1 MCFLK
6 IINLLGVIFVQDGV
20 GTHVG
25 PGRSISNHLVI
36 LEYFFMHKML
46 SKLQAVVYFTC
57 ADDGIGK
64 FDRSML
70 SQQDSMD
77 FFIFGLNEPEKICDS
92 RDDPGDVCEWT
103 GVICNGDGEVEE
115 FQWIC
120 KNEDGTGTLGFEFLP
135 CSMKSLR
142 MFMNALSSTIQL
154 AGLPEKMEVISLAS
168 NKLTANPT
176 KDTSPWWVGPVPQFW
191 GKPRTFSNPLSCFCH
206 GADPIDGHR
215 KVVGQDQYPA
225 LGEVRETA
233 KLLPRGESPWW
244 RDEGRHLLILCLF
257 SIRGMRL
264 AHMHNAKSR
273 EHAHTC
279 RKARAI
285 FKLRYKNK
293 TNKLTGSL
301 DLDSLPHA
309 FRKLY
314 LSNNKFTVRR
324 SEDPGTGPWHVS
336 GGGVSPEHI
345 HHHRDKTRALVASMI
360 CIGTCSENSRS
371 PRIKFVRHMFNTNSP
386 EKSPSKTFPNA
397 SKV

>member
-1 MCFLK
+1 
-6 IINLLGVIFVQDGV
+6 
-20 GTHVG
+20 
-25 PGRSISNHLVI
+25 
-36 LEYFFMHKML
+36 ML

-168 NKLTANPT
+168 NKLT
-176 KDTSPWWVGPVPQFW
+176 
-191 GKPRTFSNPLSCFCH
+191 
-206 GADPIDGHR
+206 
-215 KVVGQDQYPA
+215 
-225 LGEVRETA
+225 
-233 KLLPRGESPWW
+233 
-244 RDEGRHLLILCLF
+244 
-257 SIRGMRL
+257 
-264 AHMHNAKSR
+264 
-273 EHAHTC
+273 
-279 RKARAI
+279 
-285 FKLRYKNK
+285 
-293 TNKLTGSL
+293 GSL